1 MVLWNLLHEES
12 DVYIQPF
19 SWLTLRP
26 HENQRDLSRTA
37 EVRHLGVVIVDGVET
52 GFVLQTEHKDDRVH
66 PRRELHE
73 ERSVSLWVTYS
84 HNKTT
89 GVLQATGGAKN

>member
-1 MVLWNLLHEES
+1 MVLLKLPHEES
-12 DVYIQPF
+12 DVNMNPI
-19 SWLTLRP
+19 SVLTLRP
-26 HENQRDLSRTA
+26 HENQRDLSRIA

-73 ERSVSLWVTYS
+73 TDKYVCD
-84 HNKTT
+84 
-89 GVLQATGGAKN
+89 